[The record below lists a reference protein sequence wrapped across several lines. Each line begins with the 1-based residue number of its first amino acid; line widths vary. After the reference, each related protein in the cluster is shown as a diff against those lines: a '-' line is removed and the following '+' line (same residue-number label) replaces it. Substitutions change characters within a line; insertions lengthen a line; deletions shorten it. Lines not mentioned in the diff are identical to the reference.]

1 MLFRSN
7 WNYYNIWT
15 SNLPDNSCLGIARDT
30 TGVLWLASPAYG
42 LAAYVG
48 GFAFLTFN
56 TVSSGIQ
63 SNSSTC
69 IGYNRV
75 ADQVW
80 IGSNDSGVICKEGL
94 MFHCYNTSNSP
105 MPDNFI
111 QCVVVD
117 AMGIVWVG
125 TQMGGLVRI
134 DASVLSSI
142 PVVPSDKEIRIYP
155 NPVSDLLTIPIVAS
169 EIHSLAISDS
179 RGREVRDI
187 SMQFENKN
195 PVVDVSRLDR
205 KSTRLNSSH

>member
-1 MLFRSN
+1 
-7 WNYYNIWT
+7 
-15 SNLPDNSCLGIARDT
+15 
-30 TGVLWLASPAYG
+30 
-42 LAAYVG
+42 
-48 GFAFLTFN
+48 
-56 TVSSGIQ
+56 
-63 SNSSTC
+63 
-69 IGYNRV
+69 
-75 ADQVW
+75 
-80 IGSNDSGVICKEGL
+80 

-155 NPVSDLLTIPIVAS
+155 NPVSDLLTIPIVSS

-179 RGREVRDI
+179 RGREVSDI

-195 PVVDVSRLDR
+195 PVVDVSRL
-205 KSTRLNSSH
+205 SSGIYFLKVILRNGNQVNGKFMR